1 MHAGARY
8 RDRIGRVAT
17 GLLAGLTALAGLAIA
32 GGSATAETLRF
43 ACNPFP
49 PHKIA
54 DAADGREGF
63 DIDILRAAL
72 PDDTV
77 EISFYPWRR
86 ALALA
91 EDGAVDG
98 LCSCSHLPERDAAFA
113 FSTEIGNAS
122 VGLFALTAD
131 PPLPA
136 SGEALK
142 GLTVGAVAGYN
153 LTTELVE
160 VGASPVEAPD
170 DATAVAMLKAG
181 RFAFLYGYRDT
192 VRSVAGPKERLHYVE
207 LRPNPYYTCFS
218 RKAGDAEA
226 RAARFD
232 EAFRRLQQD
241 GAIQAIRARYGVGGS

>member
-1 MHAGARY
+1 MHAKARY
-8 RDRIGRVAT
+8 PGRMGAFVV
-17 GLLAGLTALAGLAIA
+17 GLLAGLTGLAA
-32 GGSATAETLRF
+32 FASPPAAETLRF

-54 DAADGREGF
+54 DSADGREGF
-63 DIDILRAAL
+63 DIEILRAAL

-91 EDGAVDG
+91 EDGVVDG
-98 LCSCSHLPERDAAFA
+98 LCSCSHLPERDVAFA

-122 VGLFALTAD
+122 VGLFALKAD
-131 PPLPA
+131 PALPT

-153 LTTELVE
+153 LTNELVDA
-160 VGASPVEAPD
+160 GAVPVEAPD

-192 VRSVAGPKERLHYVE
+192 VRAVAGPRETLHYVE

-218 RKAGDAEA
+218 RKAGDATA

-232 EAFRRLQQD
+232 KAFRRLQQD
-241 GAIQAIRARYGVGGS
+241 GTIQAIRARYGVGGS